1 MTDELIQKIIRQKFA
16 RHTIIAVAHKL
27 DSITDFDKVALL
39 EKGSL
44 KEFDSPHALL
54 DRKSSAFKQ
63 LYYNSIGGAPLE
75 ETVDDSES
83 EEFAN

>member
-54 DRKSSAFKQ
+54 DRKNSSFKQ

-75 ETVDDSES
+75 EAVDDSDH
-83 EEFAN
+83 EEFEN

>member
-1 MTDELIQKIIRQKFA
+1 M
-16 RHTIIAVAHKL
+16 AHKL

-54 DRKSSAFKQ
+54 DKKSSAFKQ
-63 LYYNSIGGAPLE
+63 LYYNSIGGVPLGDP
-75 ETVDDSES
+75 VDDSES